1 MRINVRIIVY
11 FKEEN
16 NMLFSDFNK
25 SSSSS
30 YDDDVAQSISVR
42 KRDTDARSF
51 NDYRASRG
59 VRSDRSYSASASI
72 SQNKAKT
79 ELANNIIGK
88 VHSVDGSGIDVEGS
102 DILNEILLRVM
113 KIDPYAAALL
123 CTLAVAQDSNIRKI
137 TVDNDRFVYNPE
149 YVKNTPIEKCTRE
162 ILSALID
169 VAQLGTKG
177 GSFVVLDM
185 GDYR

>member
-1 MRINVRIIVY
+1 
-11 FKEEN
+11 
-16 NMLFSDFNK
+16 MLFSDFNK

-30 YDDDVAQSISVR
+30 YDDVAQSVSVR
-42 KRDTDARSF
+42 GRRGASARSF

-59 VRSDRSYSASASI
+59 VRSDRSYSTSASI

-88 VHSVDGSGIDVEGS
+88 VHSIDGSGVDAEGS

-137 TVDNDRFVYNPE
+137 IVDNDKFVYNPE
-149 YVKNTPIEKCTRE
+149 YVKNTPIEKCTKE

-177 GSFVVLDM
+177 GSFVVLDVS
-185 GDYR
+185 DYR